1 MLLNNYSGFEIKNP
15 YYDVIYRSKNHGS
28 GPKKAKKAQ
37 NVIDL
42 AQSAARKFAT
52 PPPVDT
58 ECDEQQHYKYFCQKI
73 LPNSLPTD
81 DLRAKILDKQ
91 SESESQLQLK
101 VLETVDILN
110 AELSDKK
117 PADLFHDHSCITLYN
132 TIKELQVAQH
142 FSSSGW
148 KVVGFPVLVP
158 MFGKIFVY
166 TAGVF
171 HTRRC
176 PLFLS
181 WTLRAKVHPD
191 MNLIPNSEILSDPSV
206 DQQSPLVKKPTHT
219 ANSGRD
225 WPIKNDL
232 EVSDQSFG
240 SSSSDG
246 SVDSGKTIVKPLLP
260 MMDANDLSHINLEQE
275 SVETTDSYLDI
286 SFVNPKR
293 RLNLSRKDKID
304 ILDGPTVS
312 SYSPPAS
319 NHSTPLR
326 SPNMARPNFTS
337 NFKRSQKTKT
347 KVSNPGYIQQFIDR
361 WFRNQMVN
369 LTAELK
375 NELDQME

>member
-1 MLLNNYSGFEIKNP
+1 M
-15 YYDVIYRSKNHGS
+15 V
-28 GPKKAKKAQ
+28 
-37 NVIDL
+37 DL
-42 AQSAARKFAT
+42 AQQAARKFAT

-73 LPNSLPTD
+73 LPNSLPSD
-81 DLRAKILDKQ
+81 DLRVKILDKQ

-101 VLETVDILN
+101 IIETVESLN

-117 PADLFHDHSCITLYN
+117 PADLFHDQTCISLYN

-166 TAGVF
+166 TAGVY

-181 WTLRAKVHPD
+181 WTLRVKCHPD

-206 DQQSPLVKKPTHT
+206 EQQSLLAEKPTHT
-219 ANSGRD
+219 ANSKRD
-225 WPIKNDL
+225 WPIKCDL
-232 EVSDQSFG
+232 EVSDQSIE
-240 SSSSDG
+240 SSSSDE
-246 SVDSGKTIVKPLLP
+246 SVDSGKTIVKPMLP
-260 MMDANDLSHINLEQE
+260 MMDAYDLSHINLEHD

-293 RLNLSRKDKID
+293 RLNLSRKDKIS
-304 ILDGPTVS
+304 ILDGPTIS
-312 SYSPPAS
+312 SYSPSS

-326 SPNMARPNFTS
+326 SPNLTRPKFTS
-337 NFKRSQKTKT
+337 NFKKSQKPKS
-347 KVSNPGYIQQFIDR
+347 KVSNPGYIQQFLDR
-361 WFRNQMVN
+361 WFRNQMAN
-369 LTAELK
+369 LTDELR
-375 NELDQME
+375 NEIDQME